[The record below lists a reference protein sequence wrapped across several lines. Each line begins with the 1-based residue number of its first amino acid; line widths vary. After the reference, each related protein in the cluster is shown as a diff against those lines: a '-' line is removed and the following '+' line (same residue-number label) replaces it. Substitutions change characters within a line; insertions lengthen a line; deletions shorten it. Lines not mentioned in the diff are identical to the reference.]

1 MTTLLTMPMREML
14 QRIRVHQIEEYM
26 PNYKIKRRKKEIL
39 EYILRRDTL
48 KSQDRRLGHGQP

>member
-1 MTTLLTMPMREML
+1 MREML